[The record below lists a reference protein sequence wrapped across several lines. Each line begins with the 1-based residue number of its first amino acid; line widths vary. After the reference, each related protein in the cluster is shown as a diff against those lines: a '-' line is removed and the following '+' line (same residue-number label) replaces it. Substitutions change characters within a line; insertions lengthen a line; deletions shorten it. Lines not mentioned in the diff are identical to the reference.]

1 MTQFHTTFYY
11 TISNCLITLHQ
22 LNYESD
28 INSTDKL
35 CEAIQRLNSRFYGRW
50 GEHYLKLH
58 SIREPRLIDLETW
71 LSERIQTSTD
81 PYLLP
86 KQDNNS
92 QRNLRQDKKCKTHI
106 HTTQVKGEPSKTT
119 ENKCSRKPSILQR
132 KPSILQVSVI
142 FNHGTIRKI

>member
-1 MTQFHTTFYY
+1 M
-11 TISNCLITLHQ
+11 
-22 LNYESD
+22 
-28 INSTDKL
+28 KL
-35 CEAIQRLNSRFYGRW
+35 R
-50 GEHYLKLH
+50 

-71 LSERIQTSTD
+71 LSEQIQTSTD

-119 ENKCSRKPSILQR
+119 ENKCSRKTSILQR